1 MALSQPQPT
10 PLWRHRI
17 PRKPSPTARLGDVS
31 VVALDV
37 ETTGRAAALGH
48 RITEIALVGR
58 DTDRFQAFVD
68 HTGETALPFQQ
79 IYREVLDRLH
89 NRVIVGHNITFDLE
103 FLAKEIER
111 IPHTRQPQLY
121 FIDTLALAKQLLAD
135 TGPWTLF
142 AVASRLALAP
152 EGPLHTAPVDAL
164 LALEVFE
171 TLAQQLESPT
181 LKDLNLR
188 RLLWRGELP

>member
-1 MALSQPQPT
+1 MGLRNSQPI
-10 PLWRHRI
+10 PLWRRRI
-17 PRKPSPTARLGDVS
+17 PQQPRPSLRLGDVS

-111 IPHTRQPQLY
+111 IPDTRLPQLY
-121 FIDTLALAKQLLAD
+121 FIDTLALAKKLLAHN
-135 TGPWTLF
+135 GPWTLS
-142 AVASRLALAP
+142 ATTSQIGITP
-152 EGPLHTAPVDAL
+152 EGPLHTATVDAL
-164 LALEVFE
+164 LALELFE
-171 TLAQQLESPT
+171 ALARKLATPT

-188 RLLWRGELP
+188 RLLWPGQLP